1 MHRIAIPVTPGLP
14 LFELAVPCEVF
25 GRSRQ
30 DFPVAW
36 WYEVQLCAVQDGP
49 VRTAEGLLFDGGFGM
64 SELSQADTVIVP
76 ACADTQGDPP
86 PALLQA
92 LRAAYARGTR
102 IGSICTGAFTLAA
115 AGLLD
120 GRQAATHWM
129 HAAELAR
136 QWPAVQVEPNVL
148 YTDDGQILTS
158 AGVAAGLDLCLHIV
172 RQDHGTRIANALA
185 RRLVIPP
192 HREGGQAQYIEQP
205 LSIDGSPNLGPCLD
219 WARAHL
225 ELPLRVEDLARHA
238 LMSPRTF
245 ARRFRE
251 TTGNTP
257 LQWLC
262 AERVRRA
269 QDLLEN
275 TDDTIDRVAETCGL
289 GSAHRLRTHFTRIN
303 GVTPHEFRR
312 TFRSH
317 SNASCPGI
325 AASRLLS
332 ATASVAIPRLS
343 A

>member
-30 DFPVAW
+30 DFAVPW

-49 VRTAEGLLFDGGFGM
+49 VRTAEGLLFDGTHGLD
-64 SELSQADTVIVP
+64 ELTQADTVIVP
-76 ACADTQGDPP
+76 ACADTQAAPP
-86 PALLQA
+86 PELLEALQA
-92 LRAAYARGTR
+92 AFARGAR
-102 IGSICTGAFTLAA
+102 IASICTGAFTLAA

-120 GRQAATHWM
+120 GRRATTHWM
-129 HAAELAR
+129 HAADLAAR
-136 QWPAVQVEPNVL
+136 WPEVQVEPDVL
-148 YTDDGQILTS
+148 YTDEGQILTS
-158 AGVAAGLDLCLHIV
+158 AGVAAGVDLCLHIV
-172 RQDHGTRIANALA
+172 RADHGTRIANILA

-192 HREGGQAQYIEQP
+192 HREGGQAQYTEQP
-205 LSIDGSPNLGPCLD
+205 LPTDGSPNLGPSLE
-219 WARAHL
+219 WARANL
-225 ELPLRVEDLARHA
+225 ELPLMVEDIARHA

-251 TTGNTP
+251 TTGTTP

-275 TDDTIDRVAETCGL
+275 TDDTIDRIAEACGL

-303 GVTPHEFRR
+303 GVTPDKFRR
-312 TFRSH
+312 TFRGH
-317 SNASCPGI
+317 P
-325 AASRLLS
+325 AA
-332 ATASVAIPRLS
+332 
-343 A
+343 